1 MRGLEGLMVPH
12 NEKAV
17 RGDYDIVEVA
27 FHITNFGGFLRRSRT
42 LAKVR
47 VCSPE
52 VRAFQLGSLPGS
64 TTSERHLDRALED
77 MAKREATNDRIFKF
91 HNEFADLATRVQ
103 TFLWVS
109 AGIIG
114 G

>member
-1 MRGLEGLMVPH
+1 MMVLH
-12 NEKAV
+12 NKKAV
-17 RGDYDIVEVA
+17 RGDYDILKVA
-27 FHITNFGGFLRRSRT
+27 FHITNFGGFRRRSGT
-42 LAKVR
+42 LVRVR
-47 VCSPE
+47 VCSLE

-64 TTSERHLDRALED
+64 MTNERHLDRALED
-77 MAKREATNDRIFKF
+77 VANRESANDRIFS
-91 HNEFADLATRVQ
+91 NEFADWATRVQ